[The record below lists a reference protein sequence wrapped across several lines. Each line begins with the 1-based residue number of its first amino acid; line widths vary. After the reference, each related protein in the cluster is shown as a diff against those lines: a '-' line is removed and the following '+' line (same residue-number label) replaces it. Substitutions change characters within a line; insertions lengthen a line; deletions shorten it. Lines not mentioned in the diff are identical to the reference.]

1 MHMTS
6 SDPYHGAVAASAR
19 PKHRHRTAVTTYG
32 ASGPGG
38 HATTSKVAF
47 ASPSRYQ
54 TQELLGRGGMSEVY
68 RGFDVRL
75 RRPVAI
81 KRLRADLGMNPVFR
95 ARFRREAQ
103 AAGRLSHSAI
113 VAVYDTGEERG
124 ATDSSI
130 PFIVMELVEGRSLRD
145 ALLDEGKFPPAR
157 ALELTAAVLEALAC
171 SHAAGII
178 HRDIKPAN
186 VMLTSTGE
194 VKVADFGIA
203 RAVSDTTGTVTLAGT
218 VVGTPQYLS
227 PEQGQGEAVD
237 VRSDIYSV
245 GCMLYELLVGQPPFT
260 GDSPVS
266 IVVQH
271 VSDAPAP
278 PSAVNCDISADLD
291 AIILKALAK
300 DPADRYQTASEMKAD
315 IDRVLNGHAPAAATL
330 LEQLTVG
337 SSAIAD
343 DSVATTHQWNATHLL
358 AVMIVLLV
366 VAGSSVL
373 GVYQSTR
380 SAAAEPS
387 TIEVPAVLGLSKVG
401 AESLLRN
408 ARLVPRF
415 EFVNADGASVGTVI
429 KQSPD
434 GADTA
439 AVGSTVIV
447 VINIGSGRDARA
459 HAGDDSRTVARTP
472 SVSSSDTFRPLTDS
486 GNSADAKASQR
497 DLSDDGAGTQRVEGG
512 DSKGSEKAAKKDN
525 KHR

>member
-1 MHMTS
+1 
-6 SDPYHGAVAASAR
+6 
-19 PKHRHRTAVTTYG
+19 
-32 ASGPGG
+32 
-38 HATTSKVAF
+38 
-47 ASPSRYQ
+47 
-54 TQELLGRGGMSEVY
+54 
-68 RGFDVRL
+68 
-75 RRPVAI
+75 
-81 KRLRADLGMNPVFR
+81 
-95 ARFRREAQ
+95 
-103 AAGRLSHSAI
+103 
-113 VAVYDTGEERG
+113 
-124 ATDSSI
+124 
-130 PFIVMELVEGRSLRD
+130 
-145 ALLDEGKFPPAR
+145 
-157 ALELTAAVLEALAC
+157 
-171 SHAAGII
+171 
-178 HRDIKPAN
+178 
-186 VMLTSTGE
+186 
-194 VKVADFGIA
+194 
-203 RAVSDTTGTVTLAGT
+203 
-218 VVGTPQYLS
+218 
-227 PEQGQGEAVD
+227 
-237 VRSDIYSV
+237 
-245 GCMLYELLVGQPPFT
+245 MLYELLVGQPPFT

-415 EFVNADGASVGTVI
+415 EFVNADGALVGTVI

-447 VINIGSGRDARA
+447 VINIGSARDAIA
-459 HAGDDSRTVARTP
+459 HAGDDSRMVARTP

-486 GNSADAKASQR
+486 GNSADAQASQH
-497 DLSDDGAGTQRVEGG
+497 DLSDDGTGKQRVEGG